1 MRISDWSSDVCSSDL
16 LTFIPFSVAV
26 GGEFCANCSNS
37 VDSCLNNVTAV
48 HADHRTQ
55 RAGQDY
61 VAFKQRPSDTR
72 HHPSQPQGRGD
83 RAAKTGEA
91 GTNRKGFA
99 PHPPH
104 HSPFAKV
111 EPVELARNH
120 PPHDEAPR
128 RITGDADPK
137 D

>member
-1 MRISDWSSDVCSSDL
+1 MIAVFILAIR

-61 VAFKQRPSDTR
+61 VTFKQRPSDTH
-72 HHPSQPQGRGD
+72 HHPRQPQGRGA
-83 RAAKTGEA
+83 RAATPGHA
-91 GTNRKGFA
+91 GTTRKGFD
-99 PHPPH
+99 
-104 HSPFAKV
+104 
-111 EPVELARNH
+111 R
-120 PPHDEAPR
+120 
-128 RITGDADPK
+128 TGVAWGKSVSVRVD
-137 D
+137 